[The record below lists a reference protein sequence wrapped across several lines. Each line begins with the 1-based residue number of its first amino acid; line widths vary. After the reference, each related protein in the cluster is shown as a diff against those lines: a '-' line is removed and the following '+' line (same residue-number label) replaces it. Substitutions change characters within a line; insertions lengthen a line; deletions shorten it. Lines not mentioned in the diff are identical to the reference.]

1 MDPFVVQPAVV
12 LGWFLAPTG
21 AAVVGYLLGKLNG
34 VRMHDKAMEKGMR
47 AILRQQLIDYHA
59 QYVASGAGC
68 PVSVKEQATNIY
80 EAYHALGGNGT
91 GTRLWE
97 EIMAAHVVELKEA

>member
-1 MDPFVVQPAVV
+1 MIIEPSAIA
-12 LGWFLAPTG
+12 GWLISPICGT
-21 AAVVGYLLGKLNG
+21 VSGYLLAQLKGA
-34 VRMHDKAMEKGMR
+34 RTHDKAMEKGMR

-59 QYVASGAGC
+59 QYVASGAAC
-68 PVSVKEQATNIY
+68 PVSIKEQATKVY

-97 EIMAAHVVELKEA
+97 EIMAAHVIDKELEQ